1 MTSSEVCFVSKQ
13 LAGGLQA
20 HRFAD
25 KCKCLACCLY
35 NDGVV
40 QAVTFGY
47 LINWL
52 VLVSTKIFYF
62 RTYLC
67 VKKLCI

>member
-47 LINWL
+47 LIN
-52 VLVSTKIFYF
+52 
-62 RTYLC
+62 
-67 VKKLCI
+67 